1 MSYFALALLG
11 KDQARSRWL
20 LEEVDLQGCESIDDI
35 CDVLRDF
42 DHPVRLLALEQDDE
56 YAVLARLDAAADQA
70 AEPIRVFLSNGHAA
84 DDYPLAQLFADGLPE
99 IGGDPLDGDEDA
111 PRGVHDAAPFGD
123 PQLLVDLGMPAA
135 ELIELAVHEGTLP
148 ADLIETVCERLG
160 CLGEFEA
167 IRG

>member
-1 MSYFALALLG
+1 VSYFALAVLG
-11 KDQARSRWL
+11 KDHARSRWL
-20 LEEVDLQGCESIDDI
+20 LEEVDLDDCESIDDV

-99 IGGDPLDGDEDA
+99 VGGDPLDGDEDA
-111 PRGVHDAAPFGD
+111 PTGVHDAAPFGD
-123 PQLLVDLGMPAA
+123 PQVLADLGVPAA

-160 CLGEFEA
+160 CLSEFEA

>member
-11 KDQARSRWL
+11 KDRNRAGWL
-20 LEEVDLQGCESIDDI
+20 LEEVDIDGCESIDDV

-42 DHPVRLLALEQDDE
+42 DSPVRLLALEQDDE
-56 YAVLARLDAAADQA
+56 YAVLARLDVTADQA

-84 DDYPLAQLFADGLPE
+84 EDYPLAQLFADGLPE
-99 IGGDPLDGDEDA
+99 VGGDPLDGDEDA
-111 PRGVHDAAPFGD
+111 PTGVHDAAPFGD
-123 PQLLVDLGMPAA
+123 PQVLADLGMPAE

-148 ADLIETVCERLG
+148 ADLVEAVCERLG

>member
-1 MSYFALALLG
+1 VSYFALALLG
-11 KDQARSRWL
+11 KGRAKPGWL
-20 LEEVDLQGCESIDDI
+20 LEEVDLDSCESIDDV

-42 DHPVRLLALEQDDE
+42 DQPVRLLAVEQDDE
-56 YAVLARLDAAADQA
+56 YAVVARLDAAADQA
-70 AEPIRVFLSNGHAA
+70 AEPVRVFLSNGHAA

-99 IGGDPLDGDEDA
+99 VGGDPLDGDEDA
-111 PRGVHDAAPFGD
+111 PAGVHDAAPFGD
-123 PQLLVDLGMPAA
+123 PQLLADLGVPAA

-167 IRG
+167 LRG

>member
-1 MSYFALALLG
+1 VSYFALALLG
-11 KDQARSRWL
+11 KAQARSGWQ
-20 LEEVDLQGCESIDDI
+20 LEEVDLDGCESIDDV

-70 AEPIRVFLSNGHAA
+70 AEPVRVFLSNGHAA

-99 IGGDPLDGDEDA
+99 VGGDPLDGDEDA
-111 PRGVHDAAPFGD
+111 PKGVHDAAPFGD
-123 PQLLVDLGMPAA
+123 PQVLADLGMPAS
-135 ELIELAVHEGTLP
+135 ELVELAVHEGTLP
-148 ADLIETVCERLG
+148 VDLIETVCERLG

-167 IRG
+167 VRG